1 LDVNPAKRLDA
12 ISFYTL
18 RKEVKKRM
26 SDITLKCKD
35 CGKEFTF
42 TEGEQK
48 FYEEKG
54 FSNPTRCQEC
64 RRARKQQHNNNA

>member
-1 LDVNPAKRLDA
+1 
-12 ISFYTL
+12 
-18 RKEVKKRM
+18 M

-48 FYEEKG
+48 FYEEKS
-54 FSNPTRCQEC
+54 FTNPTRCLEC
-64 RRARKQQHNNNA
+64 RKARKQQNLVHYSYLQEMNQLEKALLITKKY